1 MGIRS
6 RMKFGL
12 YRDMLGSLLPLI
24 ALVSTTFAK
33 SKSFQNLTYFQA
45 ENSYSPRL
53 RLRRL
58 SFNDPKTVEI
68 KLVDRSKSALLP
80 GGILYISQYDYS
92 LNSCDFFLPD
102 IHPELSE
109 VNITRIEY
117 HFDNCMDVNR
127 LGNILGDHYGYYAL
141 AIAAGIPYTMTCG
154 DGEDSTKIHHMVLP
168 GTVIPQISVLALL
181 QVHLT
186 EPGPLHTD
194 ASGKVVDA
202 AELCA
207 FGRVPY
213 WESHSGVDLVSDVI
227 REDMW
232 RVAEADK
239 AENFSFVPDDAVIH
253 LRLGDVLYSVRGK
266 HQRHQRDGLLPHLTY
281 SLLLKQAALEK
292 GPIETISIVTQPF
305 GGSGTRAHDMSVIER
320 SKMIAYDLVKHLQ
333 EQFPNAIVTIH
344 NGVDEPPSRAY
355 ARLIRAKIVCICG
368 PATFCTFPVL
378 GNRDGIGYIL
388 NGDGYLLNPWA
399 ARAAMKYDNI
409 RIFGGPTLGDSY
421 IESLS
426 DHDLLVWLNHQ
437 DPGTGYILIREDPAI
452 RYPGIDLS

>member
-1 MGIRS
+1 
-6 RMKFGL
+6 MKFGL

-24 ALVSTTFAK
+24 ALVSTTFVK
-33 SKSFQNLTYFQA
+33 SESFQNLTYSQA

-53 RLRRL
+53 RRL
-58 SFNDPKTVEI
+58 SLEDPKTVEI
-68 KLVDRSKSALLP
+68 KLFDRSKSALLP

-92 LNSCDFFLPD
+92 LNSCDFFRPD

-117 HFDNCMDVNR
+117 HFRNCMDNG

-141 AIAAGIPYTMTCG
+141 ANAAGIPYTMTCG

-186 EPGPLHTD
+186 EPGPLPTD

-202 AELCA
+202 AEVCA
-207 FGRVPY
+207 FGRVPTWY
-213 WESHSGVDLVSDVI
+213 SHIGADLVSDVI

-232 RVAEADK
+232 RVAEADR
-239 AENFSFVPDDAVIH
+239 AENSSFVPDDAVIH
-253 LRLGDVLYSVRGK
+253 LRLGDVLYSFSGS
-266 HQRHQRDGLLPHLTY
+266 HQRDGLLPHLTY

-305 GGSGTRAHDMSVIER
+305 GGSGTRSFDIPGIER

-333 EQFPNAIVTIH
+333 EHFPNATVTIH
-344 NGVDEPPSRAY
+344 NGDDEPPSRTY
-355 ARLIRAKIVCICG
+355 ARLIRAKIVSICG
-368 PATFCTFPVL
+368 PTTFCTFPVL

-388 NGDGYLLNPWA
+388 NGDGYFLNPWA

-409 RIFGGPTLGDSY
+409 KVFGGPTLGDSY

-437 DPGTGYILIREDPAI
+437 DPRTGYISIREDPVI
-452 RYPGIDLS
+452 RYPGIIKPDGI